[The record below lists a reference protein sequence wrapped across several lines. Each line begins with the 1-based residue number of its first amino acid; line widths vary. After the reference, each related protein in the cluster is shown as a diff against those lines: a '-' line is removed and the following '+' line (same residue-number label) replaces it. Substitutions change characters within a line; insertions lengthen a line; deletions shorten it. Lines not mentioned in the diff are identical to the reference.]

1 MLNFDISEL
10 VNIDAS
16 HMPNP
21 LRISILPCKA
31 MAYLLVGVILSI
43 ECVRGQTSMILAQPL
58 DICLA
63 DVHFT
68 SHLIFNIFLKYYKET
83 ESQQTSTNI
92 CLQII
97 FK

>member
-1 MLNFDISEL
+1 
-10 VNIDAS
+10 
-16 HMPNP
+16 
-21 LRISILPCKA
+21 
-31 MAYLLVGVILSI
+31 
-43 ECVRGQTSMILAQPL
+43 MILAQPL